1 MELIKIYEG
10 NRISAR
16 ELHIFLKVKSRF
28 NDWINNRIKK
38 YKFKEG
44 NDFRKVT
51 KTLVTQ
57 GGKQQGF
64 DVILSMSMAKQLCM
78 VENNELGKQARQYFI
93 KAEETLQT
101 IKDGKRLEAFYK
113 LENTKEKLFK
123 NIQEIG
129 GEHPDYIQ
137 VDLAGRTILF
147 NGEPLPDEELPTL
160 LIKGRDFATEMTN
173 AWLKEGEYSLE
184 DAEELNKTHH
194 QDIRETIINNMK
206 RTPESFKSEED
217 IKKLSDSESSSEKEE

>member
-16 ELHIFLKVKSRF
+16 ELHSFLKVKSRF

-38 YKFKEG
+38 YEFRED
-44 NDFRKVT
+44 NDYHKVT
-51 KTLVTQ
+51 KTLVTS

-64 DVILSMSMAKQLCM
+64 DVILSLGTAKELCM
-78 VENNELGKQARQYFI
+78 VENNDLGRQARQYFI
-93 KAEETLQT
+93 KAEETLQA
-101 IKDGKRLEAFYK
+101 IKENKRLEAFYK
-113 LENTKEKLFK
+113 LENTKEKLLR
-123 NIQEIG
+123 NIERIG

-137 VDLAGRTILF
+137 IDLAGRTILF
-147 NGEPLPDEELPTL
+147 NGKPIPDEELPTL

-173 AWLKEGEYSLE
+173 TWLKEGAYSLE
-184 DAEELNKTHH
+184 EAEELNKTHH

-206 RTPESFKSEED
+206 KTPESFKTEED
-217 IKKLSDSESSSEKEE
+217 IKNISGSKGENAED